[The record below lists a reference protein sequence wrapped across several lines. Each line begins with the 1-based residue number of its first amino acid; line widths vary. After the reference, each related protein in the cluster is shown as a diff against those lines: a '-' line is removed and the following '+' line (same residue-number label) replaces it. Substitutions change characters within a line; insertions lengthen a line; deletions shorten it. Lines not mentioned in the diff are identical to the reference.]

1 MMYLKLSILGLLL
14 LNAVELR
21 ANNTTSK
28 YDEIPVV
35 ETWSELREAP
45 VFAEGEYGIVR
56 LGIEAKACAQGS
68 GVLLYALVERGTAR
82 DSLLRYDHPGALG
95 PLVVSCESD
104 VSNSKLPALQQAR
117 STVSENLDGISKS
130 NEVLYTRIAMVQT
143 NDCKIKIQSPAG
155 KAVAVSI
162 QQIKDSFDPWSSM
175 SLERRANADGESRV
189 TCEMRFSAQSRT
201 RAMPIHNGFTPQF
214 AGIKPDGEESLPKL
228 WPAKP
233 SKTLKLVANDGW
245 FQLQSDSSIEVSNPE
260 CNLLVRLWVNGEF
273 VPPKASAVSTLKN
286 RTGKM
291 IDGDELRIVWDRD
304 CFQGLAKT
312 GDRIGMQL
320 LHVPQGWTGTG
331 DQHSKMHLT
340 SRSNLRPPGLRMTE
354 RIDFTLE

>member
-1 MMYLKLSILGLLL
+1 MCLNIAILGLVL
-14 LNAVELR
+14 LNTVELR
-21 ANNTTSK
+21 ANNTFSN

-45 VFAEGEYGIVR
+45 VFAQGEFGVVR
-56 LGIEAKACAQGS
+56 LGIESRACAQGS

-82 DSLLRYDHPGALG
+82 DSLLRYDHAGALG
-95 PLVVSCESD
+95 PLVVRCESD
-104 VSNSKLPALQQAR
+104 VSDSKVPALKQAR
-117 STVSENLDGISKS
+117 STVSEGLGGVSKS
-130 NEVLYTRIAMVQT
+130 NEVLYTRIAMVQA
-143 NDCKIKIQSPAG
+143 NDCQIKIQSPAG
-155 KAVAVSI
+155 KTVTASI
-162 QQIKDSFDPWSSM
+162 RRINKSFDPWSSM

-245 FQLQSDSSIEVSNPE
+245 FLLQSDSSIEVSNPE

-286 RTGKM
+286 RTGKL
-291 IDGDELRIVWDRD
+291 IDGDELRIAWVRD
-304 CFQGLAKT
+304 CFQGIAKE
-312 GDRIGMQL
+312 GDMISMQL

-331 DQHSKMHLT
+331 DHHSKMRLN
-340 SRSNLRPPGLRMTE
+340 SQSKQRSASPRMTE

>member
-1 MMYLKLSILGLLL
+1 MCLNIAILALVL
-14 LNAVELR
+14 LNTVELR
-21 ANNTTSK
+21 ANNTFSN

-45 VFAEGEYGIVR
+45 VFAQGEFGAVR
-56 LGIEAKACAQGS
+56 LGIEARACAQGS
-68 GVLLYALVERGTAR
+68 GVLLYALVERETAPDR
-82 DSLLRYDHPGALG
+82 LLHYDHPGALG
-95 PLVVSCESD
+95 PLVVSGDLEVSD
-104 VSNSKLPALQQAR
+104 SKVPALKQTR
-117 STVSENLDGISKS
+117 STVNENLDGVSKS
-130 NEVLYTRIAMVQT
+130 NEVLYTRIAMVQAD
-143 NDCKIKIQSPAG
+143 DCQIKIQSPAG
-155 KAVAVSI
+155 KTVTASI
-162 QQIKDSFDPWSSM
+162 QRINESFDPWSSM
-175 SLERRANADGESRV
+175 SLERRANADAKSRV
-189 TCEMRFSAQSRT
+189 TCEMRFSAQSMA
-201 RAMPIHNGFTPQF
+201 RAMPIHNGFISQF
-214 AGIKPDGEESLPKL
+214 AGMKPDGEESLPKL

-233 SKTLKLVANDGW
+233 SKTLKLVANDGG
-245 FQLQSDSSIEVSNPE
+245 FLLQSDYPIEVSNPDD
-260 CNLLVRLWVNGEF
+260 NLLVRLWVNGEF